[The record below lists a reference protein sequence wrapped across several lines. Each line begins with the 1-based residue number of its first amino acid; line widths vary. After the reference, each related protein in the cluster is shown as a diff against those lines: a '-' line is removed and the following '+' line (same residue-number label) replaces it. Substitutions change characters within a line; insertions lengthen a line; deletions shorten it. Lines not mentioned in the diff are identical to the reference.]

1 MTCPVCKNPAQPVF
15 RSKIGKE
22 IYLCANKACRHFFT
36 PVEREGQ
43 GVCRRDEESI
53 EADLEQSSELFA
65 LRNETLLGLFEK
77 LISTFRRPIVMID
90 YGAGAA
96 HVSRTFKKLRGEAL
110 QIYCLEANPL
120 CHPLYQ
126 KHSLLQIGSLSEI
139 KEKADLIFMIEVIEH
154 LPDPVGSLKEI
165 WQVLNPGGVLFMST
179 PMGKRLEILTQ
190 AFARPSHLHFFT
202 PTSLDLALT
211 TAGFSPLENIHPEIM
226 YPVPASL
233 LPRTLTKI
241 KAIIKNN
248 FKFLKSHMVG
258 YARPR

>member
-1 MTCPVCKNPAQPVF
+1 
-15 RSKIGKE
+15 
-22 IYLCANKACRHFFT
+22 L
-36 PVEREGQ
+36 
-43 GVCRRDEESI
+43 
-53 EADLEQSSELFA
+53 
-65 LRNETLLGLFEK
+65 
-77 LISTFRRPIVMID
+77 
-90 YGAGAA
+90 
-96 HVSRTFKKLRGEAL
+96 
-110 QIYCLEANPL
+110 
-120 CHPLYQ
+120 
-126 KHSLLQIGSLSEI
+126 
-139 KEKADLIFMIEVIEH
+139 
-154 LPDPVGSLKEI
+154 
-165 WQVLNPGGVLFMST
+165 
-179 PMGKRLEILTQ
+179 GKRLEILTQ